1 VNPERHVMQGKWKKV
16 SGTLGSPI
24 ASFFFLN
31 KKGVEPAILDRQNF
45 YRVYIKV
52 GLVSPKML
60 PIIGNQHI

>member
-1 VNPERHVMQGKWKKV
+1 VDINSFQEFLHLMVDIDLVFRC
-16 SGTLGSPI
+16 
-24 ASFFFLN
+24 FFFLN